1 MNIKKILISEQ
12 EKKDIL
18 SMYGV
23 NDSLID
29 EQVKSPVGIPSYTI
43 QSESYSLE
51 NAKGG
56 TSNNELKFFKGTK
69 FVQKINKQGKPYLIT
84 QATTVQLPQTLTGKI
99 NGQATASVM
108 YNCATGKFSLT
119 NVKNIKT
126 PSVQFQ
132 DKSQNWYDQEKTL
145 TAQLTKVC
153 QYKAPKQEP
162 IKTDQPK
169 QEPVKKEV
177 EKEVKK
183 VVNKTIKLPDK
194 NYCSLAGDET
204 WSYAKLDDGTWY
216 ASKNKVDWFKLDLL
230 KYQKAVDLLNKD
242 AKCLGV
248 TEIPASNAKEPNQIK
263 PSQTNIAPDQDNE
276 ERPLT
281 T

>member
-1 MNIKKILISEQ
+1 MNIKKILISEE

-29 EQVKSPVGIPSYTI
+29 EQVKSPAGIPSYTI

-51 NAKGG
+51 NSVVGKD
-56 TSNNELKFFKGTK
+56 ELKIFKGTK
-69 FVQKINKQGKPYLIT
+69 FIQKIDGQGKTYLIS
-84 QATTVQLPQTLTGKI
+84 QAVIAQIVNSLGTNRGS
-99 NGQATASVM
+99 ATANVM
-108 YNCATGKFSLT
+108 YGCSTGKFSLA
-119 NVKNIKT
+119 NIKNVT
-126 PSVQFQ
+126 LFNEAY
-132 DKSQNWYDQEKTL
+132 KNSQNWYDQEKTL
-145 TAQLTKVC
+145 TNQLSKVC
-153 QYKAPKQEP
+153 QYKVPKQEP
-162 IKTDQPK
+162 VKTDQPK

-183 VVNKTIKLPDK
+183 VVNKTIKLPDLTNK

-216 ASKNKVDWFKLDLL
+216 ASKNKVDWFKLDLP

-276 ERPLT
+276 EKPV
-281 T
+281 